1 MITASPTLKQP
12 AERIL
17 QRFEFG
23 QPGGMAITAIVET
36 AITPAGRVPQLAALT
51 VGSAIVG
58 STYAQLALVGGTA
71 GELYSVR
78 CLVQDAAANRF
89 EQNAEILVLD
99 LAFRAAGTVTPG
111 YLSLEAF
118 IQRSGVDEA
127 VRLTDEAG
135 TGTIDAAR
143 LDAALQDAQALV
155 DSYLGARYRVPLT
168 LPAPA
173 PIPTLAF
180 DLAVARLYRGELP
193 AGVEAKRDEAIR
205 LLKDLAAGKAAIPV
219 APPPTT
225 TSPAPVLVEPH
236 DRLFSRKRMG
246 GF

>member
-1 MITASPTLKQP
+1 MLTASPTIKQP

-17 QRFEFG
+17 KRFEYG
-23 QPGGMAITAIVET
+23 QPGGVAITTIVEST
-36 AITPAGRVPQLAALT
+36 VLPAGRVPQVTALT
-51 VGSAIVG
+51 IGSAIVG
-58 STYAQLALVGGTA
+58 STYAQLALVGGTV

-78 CLVQDAAANRF
+78 CLVEDAAGNRF
-89 EQNAEILVLD
+89 EQDAEILVLD
-99 LAFRAAGTVTPG
+99 LAFRDAGTVTPG

-118 IQRSGVDEA
+118 IQRVGVDEA

-155 DSYLGARYRVPLT
+155 DSYLGARYQVPLS

-173 PIPTLAF
+173 PIPTLTF

-193 AGVEAKRDEAIR
+193 AGVEAKRDEAVR

-219 APPPTT
+219 APAPTT

-236 DRLFSRKRMG
+236 DRLFTRKRMG

>member
-1 MITASPTLKQP
+1 MLIASPTLKQP

-23 QPGGMAITAIVET
+23 QPGGAAITSIIET
-36 AITPAGRVPQLAALT
+36 GVTPRGRVAEVTALT
-51 VGSAIVG
+51 IGSAIVG

-71 GELYSVR
+71 GELYNVR
-78 CLVQDAAANRF
+78 CLVADAGGNRF
-89 EQNAEILVLD
+89 EQDAEILVLD
-99 LAFRAAGTVTPG
+99 LAFRDAGTATPG
-111 YLSLEAF
+111 YLSLQAF
-118 IQRSGVDEA
+118 VQRAGVDET

-135 TGTIDAAR
+135 TGVIDAAR
-143 LDAALQDAQALV
+143 LDAALQDAQALI
-155 DSYLGARYRVPLT
+155 DSYLGARYQVPLA

-173 PIPTLAF
+173 PIPTLTF

-193 AGVEAKRDEAIR
+193 DGVEAKRDEAVR

-219 APPPTT
+219 APAPTT